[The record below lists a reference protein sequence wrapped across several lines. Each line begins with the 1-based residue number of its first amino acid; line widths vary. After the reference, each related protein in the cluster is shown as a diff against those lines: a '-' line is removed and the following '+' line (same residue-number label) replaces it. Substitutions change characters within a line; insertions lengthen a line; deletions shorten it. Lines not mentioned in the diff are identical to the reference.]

1 MMNENEKKN
10 AAQAEETPETKEAPE
25 AAAQQE
31 ESAAQEPA
39 AQAEPAEA
47 DAKKDKKKDKKNK
60 DKKNA
65 RPHKSLREEL
75 RSEKFKHGTMST
87 ALTAIFIVAI
97 ILVNVIVG
105 VLGERFPSINLDM
118 TSDSDNSLSEEAIE
132 VVDTVDEPTEILVML
147 AREDAE
153 ADSNYQKVV
162 SISTRMAERN
172 SNITVQFL
180 DPDTEPALLSEYS
193 GDGLTSG
200 AVLVRTD
207 KRYRVVTS
215 SDLFPVG
222 MNQSTYEYVQ
232 YTDVNGA
239 LASAL
244 SAVNAD
250 VMPVVAFDTGH
261 SEMLDISSYKEL
273 LQNNNFDTVDVNIMT
288 DEIPEGT
295 QILVFPVPATDLSEE
310 EITKI
315 NDYLNDTSVTR
326 NRSVMFLYHPT
337 QSEMPVLNSYLG
349 EWGMSVTPSIVYEE
363 ESTNYMQSPS
373 TLLATVSEDVD
384 LEGESAYSY
393 IVSPTTNPISILWDA
408 RNSVSVYPL
417 LTSSETS
424 YVYNVTEGSTLT
436 EEGDPE
442 RDPDATGVQNLAAI
456 GVKSV
461 RGDDGDYFNASV
473 LAIGSPFLFDGYFTG
488 ASTFGNGSYVTDLAK
503 YVTGT
508 TGSSTAVYSTPKQL
522 VTNDIAMSGSQIMVL
537 GLLVFTIL
545 IPLAFVI
552 SGIVVFIRRRHL

>member
-1 MMNENEKKN
+1 M
-10 AAQAEETPETKEAPE
+10 
-25 AAAQQE
+25 
-31 ESAAQEPA
+31 
-39 AQAEPAEA
+39 
-47 DAKKDKKKDKKNK
+47 
-60 DKKNA
+60 
-65 RPHKSLREEL
+65 
-75 RSEKFKHGTMST
+75 
-87 ALTAIFIVAI
+87 
-97 ILVNVIVG
+97 
-105 VLGERFPSINLDM
+105 
-118 TSDSDNSLSEEAIE
+118 
-132 VVDTVDEPTEILVML
+132 
-147 AREDAE
+147 
-153 ADSNYQKVV
+153 
-162 SISTRMAERN
+162 
-172 SNITVQFL
+172 
-180 DPDTEPALLSEYS
+180 
-193 GDGLTSG
+193 
-200 AVLVRTD
+200 LVRTD

-273 LQNNNFDTVDVNIMT
+273 LQNNDFDTVDVNIMT
-288 DEIPEGT
+288 DEIPEDT
-295 QILVFPVPATDLSEE
+295 QILVFPVPSTDLSEE
-310 EITKI
+310 EIAKI

-337 QSEMPVLNSYLG
+337 QSEMTTLNSYLG